1 MDLRHMRHFVVVA
14 EELHFGKAARR
25 LHMSQP
31 PLSQSIRRLEVDLG
45 VDLFDRSRRGVAL
58 TAAGRVFLTEARST
72 IMQADLARKLAQR
85 AAMKLPEVRVSF
97 IGPAL
102 YRLLPELIVRYRAA
116 HPGVH
121 VRLFERSTPEQF
133 TGMLAGDFDA
143 GFVTTA
149 IARPNGCETLLVERA
164 PLVAAVPADWPL
176 AQGTSVSLAEL
187 AEHTFIIPPARYA
200 TPFSEPLSMFK
211 AAGVMPEVTQEAMQT
226 NTTIGLVSAGV
237 GCGLVMKTAALMQSR
252 NIRYLPL
259 RDDVPR
265 PPWEMMMAWLPEH
278 LSKPALDFVR
288 VTQNYL
294 HDNPK
299 LIDPDAN
306 ID

>member
-1 MDLRHMRHFVVVA
+1 MRQFVTVA

-31 PLSQSIRRLEVDLG
+31 PLSQSIRRLELDLG

-58 TAAGRVFLTEARST
+58 TDAGRVFLTEARRT
-72 IMQADLARKLAQR
+72 LVQADLARKMTQR
-85 AAMKLPEVRVSF
+85 AAAKLPEVRVSF

-102 YRLLPELIVRYRAA
+102 YRVLPDLIVRYRAA

-121 VRLFERSTPEQF
+121 VSLFERSTPEQF
-133 TGMLAGDFDA
+133 AGMLAGDFDA
-143 GFVTTA
+143 GFVTTG

-187 AEHTFIIPPARYA
+187 AEQTFIIPPPRYA
-200 TPFSEPLSMFK
+200 APFSEPLAMFK
-211 AAGVMPEVTQEAMQT
+211 AAGVMPQVTQEATQT
-226 NTTIGLVSAGV
+226 NTTISLVSAGV
-237 GCGLVMKTAALMQSR
+237 GCSLVMATAALMQSR
-252 NIRYLPL
+252 NIRYLPV
-259 RDDVPR
+259 RDDVTR

-278 LSKPALDFVR
+278 LSKPAADFVHF
-288 VTQNYL
+288 TQTYL
-294 HDNPK
+294 HDNPQ
-299 LIDPDAN
+299 LIDLNAS
-306 ID
+306 IQ